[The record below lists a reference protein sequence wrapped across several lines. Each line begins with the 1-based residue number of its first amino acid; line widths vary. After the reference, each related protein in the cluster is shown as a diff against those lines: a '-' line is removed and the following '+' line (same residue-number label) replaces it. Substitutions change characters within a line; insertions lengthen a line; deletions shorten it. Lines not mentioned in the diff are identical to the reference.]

1 MKVASGISI
10 GPAALAAALSGFIC
24 LPSALAQTAVE
35 PAPAETT
42 EVLEEIIVT
51 AQRREQALKDVPVSI
66 SAFSSAKIEDYKIEN
81 LEDYTS
87 LAPSVG
93 FTSNGSP
100 LSQAISIRGI
110 SDLGGTVSP
119 ISLFVDNFNTTASGF
134 DAALDIGLFD
144 VERIEVLR
152 GPQGTLF
159 GRNVSGGAI
168 SVITKKP
175 GREFGANVSLE
186 AGSFDHYK
194 VEGALNLPITD
205 NVAFR
210 VSGFAD
216 GDDGFLK
223 NLGASGQSNEL
234 RSEGVRAALRIWA
247 SDQTVIDLAGT
258 YSKTTADLAD
268 LVPTGLLSPFLSAN
282 GFPVD
287 PADSYGE
294 VGFFPSNDG
303 TVVTDALT
311 GESREIKLF
320 NGQIDHDFG
329 NVVGTINVGHM
340 DIDTEFFSDADYTGG
355 PYNIFDE
362 ASSGYTWSVET
373 QIKSDYDA
381 GGNWSW
387 LGGAVVAK
395 DRVENRDANFLFD
408 GYLVDFFGFPPGSGP
423 LAVEDIE
430 FLTEVKSVAAFG
442 DVTWTGIDRLTLSTG
457 LRYSEDE
464 VREEFASNEIVFPF
478 FGPPGIIIPATA
490 PISGQEKSRTITPRL
505 SATYVL
511 SDQINGYGVISK
523 GARPGGTNLEAAT
536 NPALPQNY
544 GIEKV
549 LNYELGIKGGI
560 FQNAL
565 TFSIAAFYLDWSG
578 LQAASRVFVPGDI
591 IGTNLTLSAGKARTY
606 GTELEFSA
614 NLSERF
620 KIDGAFGVLDAKFQD
635 FQTVD
640 ELGDPYDAS
649 GNKIPLVSEFMG
661 ALAGQYTHP
670 LSDSASIFVRGET
683 AYRSGF
689 WESSLN
695 ADGTQPKIDGYETVN
710 IRIGAD
716 IGQYRVTVFGENI
729 SNDRV
734 NIGSTGGTGGLA
746 GLLATVRPTIW
757 GVNVAVEF

>member
-119 ISLFVDNFNTTASGF
+119 VSIFVDNFNTTASGF
-134 DAALDIGLFD
+134 DTALDIGLFD

-159 GRNVSGGAI
+159 GRNVSGGAV

-175 GREFGANVSLE
+175 RREFEGNVSLE
-186 AGSFDHYK
+186 AGSFEHYQ
-194 VEGALNLPITD
+194 VDAALNVPISD
-205 NVAFR
+205 SVAFR
-210 VSGFAD
+210 VSGFAK
-216 GDDGFLK
+216 GNDGFLK
-223 NLGASGQSNEL
+223 NTGASGQSNEL
-234 RSEGVRAALRIWA
+234 QAEGVRAALRIWS
-247 SDQTVIDLAGT
+247 SDATVIDFAGT
-258 YSKTTADLAD
+258 YSKTTVDLAD
-268 LVPTGLLSPFLSAN
+268 LVPSGLLSPFLSGN

-287 PADSYGE
+287 PAGSYDDI
-294 VGFFPSNDG
+294 GFFPSNDS
-303 TVVTDALT
+303 TVVTDSLT

-320 NGQIDHDFG
+320 TGQIDHDFG
-329 NVVGTINVGHM
+329 NVIGTINVGHM
-340 DIDTEFFSDADYTGG
+340 DIDSEFVSDADYTGG
-355 PYNIFDE
+355 LYNIFE
-362 ASSGYTWSVET
+362 SANSGYTWSVET
-373 QIKSDYDA
+373 QFKSDYDS
-381 GGNWSW
+381 GSNWSW
-387 LGGAVVAK
+387 LGGAVIAK
-395 DRVENRDANFLFD
+395 DRVEDDSSNDIFD
-408 GYLVDFFGFPPGSGP
+408 GFLVDFFGFPPGSGP
-423 LAVEDIE
+423 ITVEDSE
-430 FLTEVKSVAAFG
+430 FLTEVESIAVFG
-442 DVTWTGIDRLTLSTG
+442 DLTWTGIDRLTLSTG

-464 VREEFASNEIVFPF
+464 VREEFVSNEIVSPF
-478 FGPPGIIIPATA
+478 FGPPGVVVLATL
-490 PISGQEKSRTITPRL
+490 PISGREKSRTITPRL

-511 SDQINGYGVISK
+511 SDQINGYGVISR
-523 GARPGGTNLEAAT
+523 GARPGGTNLEAAE
-536 NPALPQNY
+536 NPDLPQDY
-544 GIEKV
+544 GVESV
-549 LNYELGIKGGI
+549 LNYELGLKGSA
-560 FQNAL
+560 FQNAVN
-565 TFSIAAFYLDWSG
+565 FSVSVFYLDWSG
-578 LQAASRVFVPGDI
+578 LQAASNVFLPGDI
-591 IGTNLTLSAGKARTY
+591 DGTNLTLSAGKARTY

-614 NLSERF
+614 SLGERF
-620 KIDGAFGVLDAKFQD
+620 QVDGAFGFLDAKFKD

-640 ELGDPYDAS
+640 ELGVSYDAS
-649 GNKIPLVSEFMG
+649 GNEIPLVSDFMG

-670 LSDSASIFVRGET
+670 LSDSVSIFVRGET

-695 ADGTQPKIDGYETVN
+695 GDGTQPKIDGYETVN
-710 IRIGAD
+710 IRVGAD
-716 IGQYRVTVFGENI
+716 MGQYRVTLFGENI
-729 SNDRV
+729 TNDRV
-734 NIGSTGGTGGLA
+734 NIGFTGGTGGLA